1 MKQAKRIS
9 IFGLGAIIVT
19 AAFAFRSESND
30 PFYYANG
37 QKLYWQ
43 FQYDMY
49 AFRTVDDDT
58 FKQILDTAV
67 VDRVDFRSGYPD
79 KLHLV
84 FFSRNSSNWQRLQV
98 IDDIERD
105 GAFSRSFP
113 VVTMFDNTPS
123 EAGLWYVADD
133 MLMVM
138 FKNDSVRQAH
148 LSRILDEYNLT
159 QVNDPST
166 LPSGGNYAYILRW
179 DDTDTTVAN
188 SVELSREMFEQDSA
202 VLWSVEPNLIR
213 GYEPVWVED
222 NDTAE
227 TTTDIYNVNSESTA
241 PTFYVFNQD
250 GQTLQAHFQVKE
262 SRYYFRV
269 YDLFGR
275 LLIERHLSSES
286 TSANI
291 NINHLSRGIY
301 FSTLETLD
309 GKPFATVKF
318 VNE

>member
-1 MKQAKRIS
+1 MKHTQRIT
-9 IFGLGAIIVT
+9 IFGLGAIIIT
-19 AAFAFRSESND
+19 AALAFKAESTD

-37 QKLYWQ
+37 QKIYWQ
-43 FQYDMY
+43 TQYDMY
-49 AFRTVDDDT
+49 AFRTADDDT
-58 FKQILDTAV
+58 FKGVLDSTV
-67 VDRVDFRSGYPD
+67 VDRVEFRGNYPD

-84 FFSRNSSNWQRLQV
+84 YFSRNSSNWQRLQIV
-98 IDDIERD
+98 DDIEHD
-105 GAFSRSFP
+105 AAFIRSFP

-138 FKNDSVRQAH
+138 FKNDSIRQAN
-148 LSRILDEYNLT
+148 LPRILDEYHLT
-159 QVNDPST
+159 QINDPSQ
-166 LPSGGNYAYILRW
+166 LPSGGIYAYIFKW
-179 DDTDTTVAN
+179 DVSDTAIVN
-188 SVELSREMFEQDSA
+188 SIELSREMFERDST

-213 GYEPVWVED
+213 GYEPVWLED
-222 NDTAE
+222 NDTTD
-227 TTTDIYNVNSESTA
+227 TTTDVYDLDSESAT
-241 PTFYVFNQD
+241 PTFYVFNQG

-275 LLIERHLSSES
+275 LLVERHLSSET

-291 NINHLSRGIY
+291 NINHLTRGIY